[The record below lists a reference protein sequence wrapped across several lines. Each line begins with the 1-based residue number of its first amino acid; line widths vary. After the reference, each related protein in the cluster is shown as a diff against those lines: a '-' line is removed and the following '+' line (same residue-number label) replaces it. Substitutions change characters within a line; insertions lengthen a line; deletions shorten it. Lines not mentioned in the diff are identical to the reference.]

1 MSKRGLELLAPAG
14 DLPTLKTVI
23 DAGADA
29 VYFGGELFGAR
40 AYARNFSREDSLEGI
55 AYAHL
60 FGRKTYLTVNTLIKN
75 SEFSEKLYSY
85 LKFYSDAGI
94 DGFLVQDIG
103 LLSFIK
109 KYLPE
114 VPVHISTQMSVSSS
128 FGVSYLKDLGADRVV
143 LSRELSLKEI
153 KKIHD
158 ETGMELETFV
168 HGAICVS
175 YSGNCLMSSIL
186 GGRSGNRGRCA
197 QPCRLSYS
205 AEIKNQEYKEKY
217 LLSPKDMCLLQRI
230 PELYEAGVYSLKI
243 EGRMKSPQYAGGVVR
258 IYKKYIDSFLKNKTL
273 KVSPSDMAL
282 LKSLGNRGFTDLYL
296 DKNNGPELMSMED
309 SSLHTGDIKAPEIKK
324 DRIKINIKAVFKK
337 GEAAKIRLSCRNIEI
352 EESEDIVEIAKN
364 RPLSFEN
371 IEKHLKKTG
380 YDAFFIDRVEIDMDD
395 DIFIPVSKINELR
408 RKALKRLIS
417 VLTKNDRVSSTIQLS
432 SEAYKLFDYKNSESS
447 DEQGLMIM
455 VSTVDQLKTVL
466 KEADRPFILILSH
479 SFMKDFSLI
488 QNIKDES
495 LVESI
500 GLYLPPLL
508 REKAASFLL
517 ENKFEERKEF
527 FDYFVASSFDSL
539 GFLKDHNIAK
549 SKIIAGHRLYSFNNE
564 AVAFLRE
571 RAEFLIAPFELNRKE
586 LSHRDNRNGIIMTY
600 GRIPLMI
607 MANCTKKNLSGCD
620 KKPEVYYLKDRKGK
634 TFPVRSD
641 CNICMNTI
649 YNSLPLDLYSYKN
662 EIRNQGFSYEML
674 SFTTE
679 SGRETEEVLKEF
691 LYGTALQSPTTR
703 GHFNRG
709 VL

>member
-55 AYAHL
+55 TYAHL

-75 SEFSEKLYSY
+75 SEFSKKLYSY

-103 LLSFIK
+103 LLSFIR
-109 KYLPE
+109 KYFPE
-114 VPVHISTQMSVSSS
+114 VPVHISTQMSLSSAA
-128 FGVSYLKDLGADRVV
+128 GVSYLKELGAARVV
-143 LSRELSLKEI
+143 LGRELSLKEI

-158 ETGMELETFV
+158 ETGMELEVFV
-168 HGAICVS
+168 HGAICIS

-205 AEIKNQEYKEKY
+205 AEIKDHKYSEKY
-217 LLSPKDMCLLQRI
+217 LLSPKDMCLIKRI
-230 PELYEAGVYSLKI
+230 PELYAAGVYSLKI

-258 IYKKYIDSFLKNKTL
+258 IYRKYIDSFLDKGNS
-273 KVSPSDMAL
+273 KVSSSDMAI

-296 DKNNGPELMSMED
+296 DNHNGPGLMSMDD
-309 SSLHTGDIKAPEIKK
+309 SSLHTGEFSLPDIKGTIKVDSK
-324 DRIKINIKAVFKK
+324 ARFIKGKPALIK
-337 GEAAKIRLSCRNIEI
+337 LSCLGIDA
-352 EESEDIVEIAKN
+352 EESEDIVDTAKN
-364 RPLSFEN
+364 RPLSFHD
-371 IEKHLKKTG
+371 IEKHLRKTG
-380 YDAFFIDRVEIDMDD
+380 SDTFVMDRVEIDMDD

-408 RKALKRLIS
+408 RRAFLSLINLLTEKAGRKPTEHSFSPEAFKIFDH
-417 VLTKNDRVSSTIQLS
+417 KNT
-432 SEAYKLFDYKNSESS
+432 YSS
-447 DEQGLMIM
+447 DPGLMIM
-455 VSTVDQLKTVL
+455 VSTFEQLDTVL
-466 KEADRPFILILSH
+466 EKADRPYVLLLAH
-479 SFMKDFSLI
+479 SFLEDFSRI
-488 QNIKDES
+488 RNIRKNRFVKE
-495 LVESI
+495 I
-500 GLYLPPLL
+500 GLYLPPVL
-508 REKAASFLL
+508 RKRASDFLIK
-517 ENKFEERKEF
+517 NGFEQNKEF
-527 FDYFVASSFDSL
+527 FDYYAASSFDSL
-539 GFLKDHNIAK
+539 GFLKDHDIPG
-549 SKIIAGHRLYSFNNE
+549 SKIIAGQRLYSFNNE
-564 AVAFLRE
+564 AVSFLRE
-571 RAEFLIAPFELNRKE
+571 RARFLVAPFELNHKE
-586 LSHRDNRNGIIMTY
+586 LSHRDNRDGIIMTY

-607 MANCTKKNLSGCD
+607 MANCTKKNLKGCD
-620 KKPEVYYLKDRKGK
+620 GKPEVYYLKDRKDK

-641 CNICMNTI
+641 CTICMNTI
-649 YNSLPLDLYSYKN
+649 YNSLPLDLSSFRD
-662 EIRNQGFSYEML
+662 EIRGQGFSYEML

-691 LYGTALQSPTTR
+691 LHGQALKCPTTR